1 MYYETILA
9 SVITALLTF
18 WGTKKQAEH
27 QLKEK
32 KAEVDA
38 NTEGMY
44 VQNMAMI
51 LAEYKEQV
59 SGFREE
65 LRVVKAEFSD
75 FRREHYKKIEEY
87 KIYVAELEEEIDALK
102 DERNDLNLELSY
114 LKGENDGQSIK

>member
-1 MYYETILA
+1 MNYETILA

-18 WGTKKQAEH
+18 WGTKKQTEY

-59 SGFREE
+59 SGFRDE
-65 LRVVKAEFSD
+65 LRQVKSEFAI
-75 FRREHYKKIEEY
+75 FREEHYRKMDEY
-87 KIYVAELEEEIDALK
+87 KVYVKELEEENEELRDENTELK
-102 DERNDLNLELSY
+102 EQLAYME
-114 LKGENDGQSIK
+114 GEKHEINR

>member
-32 KAEVDA
+32 KAEVEA

-44 VQNMAMI
+44 VQNMSMI

-59 SGFREE
+59 SGFRNE
-65 LRVVKAEFSD
+65 LSLVKQEFSE
-75 FRREHYKKIEEY
+75 FKKEHYRKIEEY
-87 KIYVAELEEEIDALK
+87 KFYVAELEEENEALK
-102 DERNDLNLELSY
+102 DEITDLKVEVEH
-114 LKGENDGQSIK
+114 LKGEIKC

>member
-1 MYYETILA
+1 MNYETILA

-18 WGTKKQAEH
+18 WGTKKQTEY

-32 KAEVDA
+32 KAEVEA

-59 SGFREE
+59 SGFRDE
-65 LRVVKAEFSD
+65 LRQVKSEFAI
-75 FRREHYKKIEEY
+75 FREEHYRKMDEY
-87 KIYVAELEEEIDALK
+87 KVYVKELEEENEELRDENTELK
-102 DERNDLNLELSY
+102 EQLAYME
-114 LKGENDGQSIK
+114 GEKHEINR

>member
-1 MYYETILA
+1 MNNEAIIVA
-9 SVITALLTF
+9 VITGLLTYF
-18 WGTKKQAEH
+18 GTKKQTEY
-27 QLKEK
+27 QLKGK
-32 KAEVDA
+32 EVEADA

-44 VQNMAMI
+44 VQNMSMI

-87 KIYVAELEEEIDALK
+87 KIYVEELEEEIDALK
-102 DERNDLNLELSY
+102 DERNDLKLELSY
-114 LKGENDGQSIK
+114 LKGENDG

>member
-18 WGTKKQAEH
+18 WGTKKQAAY

-32 KAEVDA
+32 EA

-65 LRVVKAEFSD
+65 LRVLKAEFSD

-102 DERNDLNLELSY
+102 DERNDLKLEVSY
-114 LKGENDGQSIK
+114 LKGENDG